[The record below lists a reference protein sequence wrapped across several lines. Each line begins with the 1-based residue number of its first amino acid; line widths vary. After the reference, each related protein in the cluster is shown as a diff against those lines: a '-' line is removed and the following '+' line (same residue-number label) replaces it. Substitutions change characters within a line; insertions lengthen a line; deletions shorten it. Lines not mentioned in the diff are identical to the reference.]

1 MFTNIEPVPPGEA
14 EKGEPG
20 EVTAREHRN
29 IGNLRDTEEGGRGA
43 EYTSLNPARFSRPP
57 RHRVVSPLA

>member
-20 EVTAREHRN
+20 EGTAREHRN
-29 IGNLRDTEEGGRGA
+29 IGNLRGTEEGGRGA
-43 EYTSLNPARFSRPP
+43 EYSSLNPASFFFD
-57 RHRVVSPLA
+57 V